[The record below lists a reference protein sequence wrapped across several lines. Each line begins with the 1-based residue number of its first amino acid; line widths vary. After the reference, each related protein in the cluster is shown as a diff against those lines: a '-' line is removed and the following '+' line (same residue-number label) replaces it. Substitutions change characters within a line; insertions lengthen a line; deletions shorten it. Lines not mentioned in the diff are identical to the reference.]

1 MLSLTRDVVG
11 NDSHSVPPQ
20 ILTHLGALRNQT
32 GTQPLRMRLGGNSM
46 DSSTYVESQTSPME
60 VPNNP
65 YANWN
70 DVSVNFGPTLWV
82 RASPTPWA
90 RSNTSLQN
98 QLVTVG
104 DAVGGST
111 YVVGLFF
118 PSV

>member
-1 MLSLTRDVVG
+1 
-11 NDSHSVPPQ
+11 
-20 ILTHLGALRNQT
+20 
-32 GTQPLRMRLGGNSM
+32 
-46 DSSTYVESQTSPME
+46 
-60 VPNNP
+60 
-65 YANWN
+65 
-70 DVSVNFGPTLWV
+70 VNFGPTLWV

-111 YVVGLFF
+111 YVVGTFF